1 MKDKCHFWTFDPI
14 SHICTRHTA
23 KAPEN
28 VKPDNTGHGKIRG
41 PKFCNSMTTTELVDL
56 KKETIYGHT
65 DLPWEFTE
73 HCVAK
78 MNTSHFIMT
87 GGRKHPMRTLIAQ
100 SHGNSE
106 LGLTLTRGPN
116 LPYPRYQHAC
126 AHIRHKNG
134 SNYVIVAGGHFATGY
149 EENADDSTDIL
160 DVDKNIW
167 FRGIIYIYSGD
178 KQF

>member
-1 MKDKCHFWTFDPI
+1 
-14 SHICTRHTA
+14 
-23 KAPEN
+23 
-28 VKPDNTGHGKIRG
+28 
-41 PKFCNSMTTTELVDL
+41 MTTTELVDL

-87 GGRKHPMRTLIAQ
+87 GGRKYPMRTLIAQ

-116 LPYPRYQHAC
+116 LPYPRYQHTC
-126 AHIRHKNG
+126 THIRHKNG
-134 SNYVIVAGGHFATGY
+134 SNYVIVAGGHFATGD
-149 EENADDSTDIL
+149 EEHADDTTDIL

-167 FRGIIYIYSGD
+167 FRGIIYIYTYNTYQIFHIKFYLVNSLV
-178 KQF
+178 